1 MARPPSLRMHSPGG
15 PFSVPPLSNG
25 GSRNLEFRRMG
36 GGAPPFSKE
45 GAGEDF
51 PARAKITT
59 TLTLLTLVALLGTA
73 CTPTPVPV
81 ESFQGETMGTRY
93 TVKVVGAL
101 TPDAREALGALIDR
115 RLEEVNSKM
124 STYREDSELSRFN
137 RYDGDDPF
145 PLSAETLEVMATAQR
160 LGEVSGGA
168 FDMTVGPL
176 VNAWGFGPEGLPPE
190 PPADEVLMALRQLVG
205 YQQVI
210 LSADGARKA
219 RPEIQCD
226 LSAVAKGYAV
236 DRVAEALLEQGQDR
250 FMVEAGGEV
259 RTGGLNPEGEPWRIG
274 IERPQTEGRGLQKI
288 LPLTNKAMATSGDY
302 RNFYEMNGRRYSH
315 TIDPRTG
322 RPVEHAGAS
331 VSVVSD
337 TCVEADGLA
346 TTLLVLGPEEGYAFA
361 LEQGL
366 AVLFINH
373 APQGL
378 TERATPAFIELAAQ
392 ASQGGVQ

>member
-1 MARPPSLRMHSPGG
+1 MARPQSPANSSQSLRDVSLLEKGRRSERGFCPPGAALFG
-15 PFSVPPLSNG
+15 L
-25 GSRNLEFRRMG
+25 
-36 GGAPPFSKE
+36 A
-45 GAGEDF
+45 
-51 PARAKITT
+51 I
-59 TLTLLTLVALLGTA
+59 LLLTA
-73 CTPTPVPV
+73 CTPSPVPL
-81 ESFQGETMGTRY
+81 ETFQGQTMGTSY
-93 TVKVVGAL
+93 TVKVVAAL
-101 TPDAREALGALIDR
+101 TPEAREALGALIDG
-115 RLEEVNSKM
+115 RLQDVNAKM
-124 STYREDSELSRFN
+124 STYLEDSELSRFN
-137 RYDGDDPF
+137 RYDGEAPF
-145 PLSAETLEVMATAQR
+145 PLSAETLAVMATAQR
-160 LGEVSGGA
+160 LGEMSGGA

-190 PPADEVLMALRQLVG
+190 PPADEVLVALRQLVG

-210 LSADGARKA
+210 LSSEGARKT

-236 DRVAEALLEQGQDR
+236 DRVAEALLEQGHDR

-288 LPLTNKAMATSGDY
+288 LPLTDKAMATSGDY
-302 RNFYEMNGRRYSH
+302 RNFYEMDGRRYSH

-322 RPVEHAGAS
+322 RPVQHAGAS

-337 TCVEADGLA
+337 LCVEADGLA
-346 TTLLVLGPEEGYAFA
+346 TTLLVLGPEEGYALA

-366 AVLFINH
+366 AVLFVNH

-378 TERATPAFIELAAQ
+378 TERATPAFLALEAQ